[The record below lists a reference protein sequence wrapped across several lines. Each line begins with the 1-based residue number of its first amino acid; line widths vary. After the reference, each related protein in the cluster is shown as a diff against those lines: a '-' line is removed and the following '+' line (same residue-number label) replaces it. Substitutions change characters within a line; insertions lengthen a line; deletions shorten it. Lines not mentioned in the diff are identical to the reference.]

1 MFPTTIRAVPS
12 EEDLIAALQQYAR
25 ECLPLQRRIQRLG
38 AELNYHIKSSKLKQ
52 LNAKYNIPTARKPP
66 PLPTS
71 TTLICGQMAN
81 DPHRRRGPNAIK
93 KQLALESFQ
102 IPRCVLTTALSSHS

>member
-25 ECLPLQRRIQRLG
+25 ERLPLQRRGR
-38 AELNYHIKSSKLKQ
+38 AELPHKVSILRLSQ

-93 KQLALESFQ
+93 KQLALEGFQ